1 MTTDIVTNV
10 TVRRPKRILSYPSNG
25 RMPTKWMVRLGDDKR
40 WRRVYDRCDGTRMSA
55 RLLPVVRGLNGEFRD
70 LTTDES
76 ALVEYDF
83 HEARR
88 P

>member
-1 MTTDIVTNV
+1 MTTDNVTNV

-40 WRRVYDRCDGTRMSA
+40 WRRVYDRYDGTRISA
-55 RLLPVVRGLNGEFRD
+55 RFVPVVRGLDGEFRD

-76 ALVEYDF
+76 ALVGYDF
-83 HEARR
+83 HGARR
-88 P
+88 